1 MNSPVE
7 QRLRHL
13 PELAPPTDAWSQIR
27 RRARREQWRARWRQL
42 WPVAVAGGLAATAA
56 VLVLTVALRTWQ
68 ATPVDSTLL
77 VETPVQELHQLQDQS
92 RVYEDLLRSLPR
104 RPDLVRAEDAA
115 AIAELEDRIA
125 RVDWM
130 LSRSS
135 RAMPASNV
143 APDLWR
149 ERVGLMGELVRARYT
164 QAGVAAY

>member
-7 QRLRHL
+7 QRLRNL
-13 PELAPPTDAWSQIR
+13 PELAPPAYAWSRIR
-27 RRARREQWRARWRQL
+27 RRARREHWRQL
-42 WPVAVAGGLAATAA
+42 WPVVVAGGLATSAA
-56 VLVLTVALRTWQ
+56 VLVLTVALTTWQ
-68 ATPVDSTLL
+68 ATPVDTTLL
-77 VETPVQELHQLQDQS
+77 VAAPVQELHELQDQS

-104 RPDLVRAEDAA
+104 EQNLVRAEDAA

-130 LSRSS
+130 LSRSP
-135 RAMPASNV
+135 RTVPAHKA
-143 APDLWR
+143 APGLWR